1 MIWSWR
7 TRSNSQSGL
16 GAELLLPAKS
26 AFCFCCLSIFPHNIF
41 IFIFYHFVYF
51 FFTWFFFVLRNYHM
65 GALCFFFD
73 TVLVHVSCP
82 FSLPFF
88 SVFFFPLST
97 PSKILP
103 KVIMTLNFARNW
115 QVSGGEGVVSII
127 FSCREILLGRVPNG
141 NKLSMW
147 TLQILPRPSTAS
159 TGTTSRRYFEWME
172 SPLTLLRSS
181 KASMKTLTAVS
192 VMVTSP
198 HWCQAGVCHVH
209 TAFQSC
215 CGLDHAANHWGSV

>member
-26 AFCFCCLSIFPHNIF
+26 AFFFCCL
-41 IFIFYHFVYF
+41 FYFSLQT
-51 FFTWFFFVLRNYHM
+51 FTWFFFVLRN
-65 GALCFFFD
+65 
-73 TVLVHVSCP
+73 VSCP

-88 SVFFFPLST
+88 SVFIPLST

-103 KVIMTLNFARNW
+103 KAIMTLNFARNR
-115 QVSGGEGVVSII
+115 QVSGEGEGVVSII
-127 FSCREILLGRVPNG
+127 FSCREILLGRVPNSS
-141 NKLSMW
+141 KLSMW

-159 TGTTSRRYFEWME
+159 TGTTSRRYFERME

-181 KASMKTLTAVS
+181 KASMKTLPAVS
-192 VMVTSP
+192 MMVTSP
-198 HWCQAGVCHVH
+198 HWCQAGCLMSTLLFSLVVDWIMQR
-209 TAFQSC
+209 TTEDQFRGISNEKTEIIA
-215 CGLDHAANHWGSV
+215 LNIINTRPI